1 MPDYSL
7 QKTATGQP
15 MLIVT
20 RQKACCAEC
29 ADAERHPL
37 AESDEM
43 EGAELMKVFAAIGDQ
58 QMLEHVKAQV
68 RRLSQATPAIPAR
81 SYG

>member
-1 MPDYSL
+1 MLYTL

-15 MLIVT
+15 MLIGT

-29 ADAERHPL
+29 ADAELHSM
-37 AESDEM
+37 AESDEL
-43 EGAELMKVFAAIGDQ
+43 EGEALIKAFLAIGDQ
-58 QMLEHVKAQV
+58 QMLEYVKAQV
-68 RRLSQATPAIPAR
+68 RKLSQPAPVR

>member
-1 MPDYSL
+1 
-7 QKTATGQP
+7 
-15 MLIVT
+15 MLVVT

-29 ADAERHPL
+29 ADAELHSM
-37 AESDEM
+37 AETDEL
-43 EGAELMKVFAAIGDQ
+43 EGEMLMKAFAAIGDQ

-68 RRLSQATPAIPAR
+68 RRLSQATPVR